1 MIEGLAILVVVAL
14 LGLTILFEFLFYTEE
29 QQSLDKN

>member
-14 LGLTILFEFLFYTEE
+14 LGLTIVFEFLFYSEE
-29 QQSLDKN
+29 QQSLDRN

>member
-14 LGLTILFEFLFYTEE
+14 LGLTIVFEFLFYSEE
-29 QQSLDKN
+29 QQTLDRN